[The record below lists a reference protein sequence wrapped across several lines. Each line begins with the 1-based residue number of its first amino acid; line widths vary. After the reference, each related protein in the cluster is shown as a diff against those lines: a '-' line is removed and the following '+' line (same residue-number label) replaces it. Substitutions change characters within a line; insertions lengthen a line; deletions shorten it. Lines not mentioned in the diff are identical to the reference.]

1 MSINT
6 LEIKTMHRLI
16 ATGIIALNTFSVL
29 NLSPPVKAEPK
40 LRDCTMTIATAQKR
54 LTTGRD
60 VEVNIKSFDISES
73 YPDHP
78 DDRPMTYLLVLKGAA
93 TESIMRSPRFQKA
106 IATEIIKS
114 CGSVGVVT
122 FGMDGTGWGQSVGV
136 LPGGRV
142 DNFECVEHLG
152 SRGLPRKIIWGQEFC
167 NL

>member
-1 MSINT
+1 MMRQLIVAGVTVLNT
-6 LEIKTMHRLI
+6 LSIL
-16 ATGIIALNTFSVL
+16 SVSL
-29 NLSPPVKAEPK
+29 PLRAEGKP
-40 LRDCTMTIATAQKR
+40 RDCTMTIAAAQKR

-142 DNFECVEHLG
+142 DNFECVEHIG
-152 SRGLPRKIIWGQEFC
+152 SRGVPKKLIWGQEFC